1 MCKRPII
8 ICFIIKG
15 GELLNFVLSE
25 YAGFCFGV
33 KRAVKLVEEAL
44 NQKKPVYTLG
54 ALIHNPNV
62 IENLK
67 KKGVR
72 EVDQL
77 SEINDENA
85 VVVFRT
91 HGVKSET
98 CFEAK
103 KKGLEIIDATCPYVK
118 KAQQKAEQLSKMGF
132 KVIIL
137 GDPSHQEVMGINSYC
152 QNKAEIIQSLKDL
165 KELNILNRY
174 NQIGILAQTTAN
186 NDEWNKIVKY
196 LSEEKPIVKTFNTIC
211 DATSQRQKAAKE
223 LASVVDLMI
232 IIGGYTSSNTK
243 KLVEVCKDICSKTY
257 QVENSGEIKIEWF
270 KNVKKVGITAGAS
283 TPDWII
289 KEVTDQMKEIPE
301 TEIRDNEAIQ
311 EEDNLHQNERENKDE
326 DLQEKY
332 EETLKTLKIGDIT
345 TGTVVQVSEN
355 EVMVNVGYKSDG
367 IILLNELSAEDFNSP
382 NEIVKNGDKVD
393 VYVLKVEDKDGN
405 LILSKKRADIK
416 NAWDEI
422 ERMYEAKDII
432 EAKVIEEVKG
442 GLLVYIKGLRGF
454 VPASHVD
461 LQYVPE
467 LSVFIGNSFKLKI
480 IEVDRKKNRIILSR
494 KQLLEEEYQKKRAET
509 WKNID
514 EGQIIK
520 GKVQRLT
527 DFGAFV
533 DIGGVDGL
541 VHISELSW
549 GRVNHPSE
557 VVKEGDEVEVKVL
570 NVDKERDR
578 ISLGIKQTL
587 PNPWEN
593 VENRYKIGSIITGKV
608 VKLVGFGAFIE
619 IEPGIEG
626 LVHISQISWEHV
638 IKPEDVLSL
647 GQEINVKI
655 MDLNPQEHRMSLS
668 IKEAES
674 AKNEAETLITNK
686 KNGVTIGEMF
696 KDLLEEKK
704 RYFDENEDKDN

>member
-1 MCKRPII
+1 MD
-8 ICFIIKG
+8 
-15 GELLNFVLSE
+15 FVLSK

-33 KRAVKLVEEAL
+33 KRAVNLAEEAICL
-44 NQKKPVYTLG
+44 KKPVYTLG
-54 ALIHNPNV
+54 PLIHNPEF
-62 IENLK
+62 IDNLK
-67 KKGVR
+67 QNGVK
-72 EVDQL
+72 EVNHI
-77 SEINDENA
+77 SEIDEENA

-91 HGVKSET
+91 HGVKLGT
-98 CFEAK
+98 YLEAN
-103 KKGLEIIDATCPYVK
+103 KKGFDIIDATCPYVRR
-118 KAQQKAEQLSKMGF
+118 AQLKAEQLSKEDY
-132 KVIIL
+132 KVIIF
-137 GDPSHQEVMGINSYC
+137 GDPSHPEVEGINSYC
-152 QNKAEIIQSLKDL
+152 ENKAEIVQSLDEL
-165 KELNILNRY
+165 KEANLIDINNK
-174 NQIGILAQTTAN
+174 IGIIAQTTAN

-196 LSEEKPIVKTFNTIC
+196 LKENKPTVKIFNTIC

-223 LASVVDLMI
+223 LASAVDLMI
-232 IIGGYTSSNTK
+232 VVGGYNSSNTR
-243 KLVEVCKDICSKTY
+243 KLTEISKSICEETY
-257 QVENSGEIKIEWF
+257 QIENAKELNIEWF
-270 KNVKKVGITAGAS
+270 KNKKKIGITAGAS

-289 KEVTDQMKEIPE
+289 KEVISQMKEISE
-301 TEIRDNEAIQ
+301 TEIRDTEASQ
-311 EEDNLHQNERENKDE
+311 EEDILHQNKLENKENKDE

-332 EETLKTLKIGDIT
+332 EETFKTLKIGDIT
-345 TGTVVQVSEN
+345 SGTVVQVSEN

-367 IILLNELSAEDFNSP
+367 IIPLNELSSEDFSSP
-382 NEIVKNGDKVD
+382 NEIVNKGDNID

-422 ERMYEAKDII
+422 EKMYEAQEVI

-454 VPASHVD
+454 IPASHVD

-467 LSVFIGNSFKLKI
+467 LSVFIGENFKLKI
-480 IEVDRKKNRIILSR
+480 IEVDRRKNRIILSR
-494 KQLLEEEYQKKRAET
+494 KLLLEEEYQKKRDKT
-509 WKNID
+509 WENIE

-549 GRVNHPSE
+549 GRINHPSE
-557 VVKEGDEVEVKVL
+557 VVKEGDDIEVKVL
-570 NVDKERDR
+570 NVDRERER
-578 ISLGIKQTL
+578 ISLGVKQIL

-593 VENRYKIGSIITGKV
+593 IKERYEIGSIITGKV
-608 VKLVGFGAFIE
+608 IKLVSFGAFVE

-638 IKPEDVLSL
+638 IKPEDVLSV
-647 GQEINVKI
+647 GQEIKVKI
-655 MDLNPQEHRMSLS
+655 MDLNPEEHRMSLS
-668 IKEAES
+668 IKEAEG
-674 AKNEAETLITNK
+674 AKNNTDTSITNQ

-696 KDLLEEKK
+696 KDILEETK
-704 RYFDENEDKDN
+704 RNIDDN